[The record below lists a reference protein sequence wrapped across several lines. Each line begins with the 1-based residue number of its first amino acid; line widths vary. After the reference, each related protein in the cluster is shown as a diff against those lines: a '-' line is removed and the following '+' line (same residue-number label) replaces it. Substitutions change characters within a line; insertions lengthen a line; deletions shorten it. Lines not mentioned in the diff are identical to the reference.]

1 MTDSDRLDK
10 IETTLGQLVVGINTL
25 STSFEHLS
33 KDVEHL
39 SKDVEHLSK
48 DVEHLSKD
56 VEVLKQETSKTNDRV
71 EIYQKASQQVVNLA
85 FSLVLTATIAIIV
98 QGIINR

>member
-10 IETTLGQLVVGINTL
+10 IETTLGQLVIGISKL

-33 KDVEHL
+33 QDVEHL
-39 SKDVEHLSK
+39 SQDVEHLSQ
-48 DVEHLSKD
+48 DVET
-56 VEVLKQETSKTNDRV
+56 LKQETTRTNERV
-71 EIYQKASQQVVNLA
+71 EVYQKASQQVVNLA

-98 QGIINR
+98 QGVINRN

>member
-10 IETTLGQLVVGINTL
+10 IETTVGQLVVGINTL

-33 KDVEHL
+33 RN
-39 SKDVEHLSK
+39 
-48 DVEHLSKD
+48 

-71 EIYQKASQQVVNLA
+71 EIYQKASQQLVNLA

-98 QGIINR
+98 QGIINRSFIMSN

>member
-10 IETTLGQLVVGINTL
+10 IETTLEKLVQDI
-25 STSFEHLS
+25 EQ
-33 KDVEHL
+33 
-39 SKDVEHLSK
+39 
-48 DVEHLSKD
+48 
-56 VEVLKQETSKTNDRV
+56 LKQETSKTNERV

-98 QGIINR
+98 QGIVNR